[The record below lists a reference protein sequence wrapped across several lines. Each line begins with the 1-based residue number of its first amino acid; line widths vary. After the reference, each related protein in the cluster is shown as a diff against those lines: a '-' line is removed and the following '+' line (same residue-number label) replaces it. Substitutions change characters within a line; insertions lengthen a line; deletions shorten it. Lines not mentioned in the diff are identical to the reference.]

1 MQENE
6 NNLISNEHP
15 EENNVSEECVDNT
28 ETNFINEGA
37 PSEEI
42 IENIVEKDNNEEEAT
57 DSENKKT
64 ETNEAEKTV
73 QPGNVNNTYYYE
85 PRVSDVPPPP
95 PPPFPPYPYPPYPHV
110 KKPKLNTASKVFI
123 ILLAVL
129 YGISSFATVGA
140 MIYTIIEA
148 NTPKNNSNSYYPGY
162 SGSYPDYEDFFGE
175 FEDYFGE
182 GEQYPDFGGG
192 NGGNGD
198 NGGSGNGNGNENK
211 KPESEAENS
220 KPSENYVQP
229 DIEYS
234 PNLDGITIN
243 NKPSSEPLSAEEVYK
258 KVIKSTVSVYAKIPL
273 ADGSYEN
280 SSGTGIIITEDGFII
295 TNSHVIGNTK
305 STYVTVITED
315 GTEQPAIIA
324 AFDKATDLAVLKVD
338 ATDLTPAEFGN
349 DEELNIGEWV
359 IAIGSPGGVGFS
371 GSLTRGVISGLDRVI
386 DTTETSNITYIQT
399 DAVINP
405 GNSGGPLVNMYGQ
418 VVGINTSKIAADAYE
433 GMGFSIPTT
442 DAKAILDQLLAS
454 GYVEGRVRVGITGQ
468 NNVQGNPYGVIII
481 EFDETGSSFDGTLA
495 KVNDI
500 IIGMDGKKI
509 QSLNDLTTALQKY
522 KAGDKAKVTL
532 YRPSTGNEVEVEI
545 VLLPDAGETQR

>member
-15 EENNVSEECVDNT
+15 EENKVSEEISEKT
-28 ETNFINEGA
+28 EASTLTDDA
-37 PSEEI
+37 SSEEI
-42 IENIVEKDNNEEEAT
+42 IENNAAEDNNEEET
-57 DSENKKT
+57 LNPENK
-64 ETNEAEKTV
+64 EAENYEANNNEKT
-73 QPGNVNNTYYYE
+73 NVTNGNTYYYE
-85 PRVSDVPPPP
+85 PQNPKIPPQCPP
-95 PPPFPPYPYPPYPHV
+95 YPYPPFPPYPPV

-123 ILLAVL
+123 VLLAIL

-140 MIYTIIEA
+140 TLYTIIDA
-148 NTPKNNSNSYYPGY
+148 NTPKNNASYYPGY
-162 SGSYPDYEDFFGE
+162 SSNYPNYEDFFDE

-182 GEQYPDFGGG
+182 GEQSPDFDGG
-192 NGGNGD
+192 NGQEDD
-198 NGGSGNGNGNENK
+198 NDGENK
-211 KPESEAENS
+211 KPEDLPENNNQTES
-220 KPSENYVQP
+220 YVQP

-243 NKPSSEPLSAEEVYK
+243 SKPTFEPLSAEEVYK

-273 ADGSYEN
+273 ADGTYES

-315 GTEQPAIIA
+315 GTEHPAIIA
-324 AFDKATDLAVLKVD
+324 AFDKATDLAVLKIE
-338 ATDLTPAEFGN
+338 AADLTPAEFGN

-386 DTTETSNITYIQT
+386 DSTETSNITYIQT

-418 VVGINTSKIAADAYE
+418 VVGINTSKIAANAYE

-468 NNVQGNPYGVIII
+468 NNVKGNPYGVIII
-481 EFDETGSSFDGTLA
+481 EFDETGSSFDGTPA

-500 IIGMDGKKI
+500 IIGMDNKKI
-509 QSLNDLTTALQKY
+509 QSLSDLTTALQKY

-532 YRPSTGNEVEVEI
+532 YRPATGNEIEVEI
-545 VLLPDAGETQR
+545 ILLPDEGETQE